1 MHRTILVIKLAEESY
16 ANASSIE
23 FDKAEQHANETQC
36 YQATYPAPFGEIGCG
51 YGALSDHVK
60 KQVDSIASELAM
72 EVDVCHQVELML
84 MIYSNSESEL
94 STFKTRLAESLIP
107 LRSWILNPDE
117 VLNG

>member
-1 MHRTILVIKLAEESY
+1 MHRTILIIKLAQETY
-16 ANASSIE
+16 AKDSSLE
-23 FDKAEQHANETQC
+23 FDKAEQHANLTQRFP
-36 YQATYPAPFGEIGCG
+36 AIYPAPFSEIGCG

-60 KQVDSIASELAM
+60 NQVDSIASGLAM
-72 EVDVCHQVELML
+72 EVDVCHQVDLML

-94 STFKTRLAESLIP
+94 STFKTRLAESLRP